1 MNRESL
7 IDLYNMSHP
16 MKFVG
21 DYALRLRFKFG
32 FAKKVISGKSF
43 SRESIWYLNSYHLEN
58 VNSLEILG
66 WFLKIVQT
74 GSMDKQIE
82 KRRSSFYGM
91 RDIDMSY
98 PDLATDAKPYI

>member
-66 WFLKIVQT
+66 VAFEDCPDWI
-74 GSMDKQIE
+74 
-82 KRRSSFYGM
+82 YGQAN
-91 RDIDMSY
+91 RK
-98 PDLATDAKPYI
+98 T